1 LCRYKRNLIAQA
13 CYSTILINL
22 LVVLVNIWRT
32 SARHKIPG
40 IFMLLEAIG
49 NYWLLFNCLIQPTS
63 NLLVFALWQVKES
76 LLTNILA
83 LVRPGSLLE
92 NTSRSVFFY
101 IIVRQMCF
109 FSQGNS
115 NSLNTLQVSSGLIG
129 LNEMNMFVSGLL
141 MFCATYSSNFYWCTI
156 TLKHLIHEKLS
167 DINFNKY
174 FEKISSFLQREH
186 LFVWSVFA
194 PRLIYQLA
202 SLLTELGIM
211 FYVTVIYFLV

>member
-1 LCRYKRNLIAQA
+1 MCRYKRNLIAQI

-22 LVVLVNIWRT
+22 LVILINIRRT

-76 LLTNILA
+76 LLANILA
-83 LVRPGSLLE
+83 FVRPGSLLE
-92 NTSRSVFFY
+92 NTSKSVFFY

-115 NSLNTLQVSSGLIG
+115 NSLNTLQVSSGLVG
-129 LNEMNMFVSGLL
+129 LNEMNMLVSGLL
-141 MFCATYSSNFYWCTI
+141 MLCATYSSNFYWCTI

-174 FEKISSFLQREH
+174 FEKIK
-186 LFVWSVFA
+186 
-194 PRLIYQLA
+194 Y
-202 SLLTELGIM
+202 
-211 FYVTVIYFLV
+211 